1 MKIALDT
8 NRYVDFCRGVLEAV
22 EAVAQA
28 ERVFMPFEVLAE
40 LGAGFQVGVRSKQ
53 NERALVRFL
62 DSPRVRLLLPDEQ
75 TTHHYAALFAQLRTQ
90 ATPIPT
96 NDIWIAALVIQ
107 HGLTLVDRDRH
118 FDQLAQLSRL

>member
-1 MKIALDT
+1 MSADKRFNLNACDLT
-8 NRYVDFCRGVLEAV
+8 F
-22 EAVAQA
+22 
-28 ERVFMPFEVLAE
+28 
-40 LGAGFQVGVRSKQ
+40 SKSGSSF
-53 NERALVRFL
+53 RRRT
-62 DSPRVRLLLPDEQ
+62 PRVRLLLPDEQ
-75 TTHHYAALFAQLRTQ
+75 TTHHYAALFAQLRTR